1 MIKSFKD
8 KRTRQF
14 HEGKRIKAFQPFSRQ
29 AEKRLRILDAA
40 DRIEALMLLPSNRFE
55 ALIGDRMGQYSI
67 RINDKWRICFEWS
80 KDDDGPSHVEITDY
94 H

>member
-8 KRTRQF
+8 KPTRQF
-14 HEGKRIKAFQPFSRQ
+14 NEGKRIKAFQSFSRQ

-40 DRIEALMLLPSNRFE
+40 DRLDALMLLRSNRFE
-55 ALIGDRMGQYSI
+55 SLSGDRQGQFSI
-67 RINDKWRICFEWS
+67 RINDQWRICFEWNEGQ
-80 KDDDGPSHVEITDY
+80 DGPENVEITDY